1 MVLILR
7 KQSPHAGPRP
17 ETSYRLDRTRTN
29 SQLKVRAQ
37 GRRKKV
43 KVFLLNHGE
52 NIAVVLLLA
61 ALCTFLFI
69 IASKS
74 AVHREENISLTLI
87 EAEDEDDYVQQ
98 PLPTSYQCALVWLR
112 VPKTATT
119 TVSKYS
125 FSRKRHSFLQRPPHV
140 ILFYMRYIYF
150 ATGHSQIHDSV
161 CQGC

>member
-7 KQSPHAGPRP
+7 KLTPHAGPRP

-52 NIAVVLLLA
+52 NIAIVLLLA

-69 IASKS
+69 AASKS
-74 AVHREENISLTLI
+74 AVHREENRSLTLI
-87 EAEDEDDYVQQ
+87 EAEDDYVEQ

-119 TVSKYS
+119 TVSTYS
-125 FSRKRHSFLQRPPHV
+125 FSRKRHSFLQSPPHDIF
-140 ILFYMRYIYF
+140 ILYAIYNF